1 MGDFTAEFPTGSK
14 VRMSSEEAHDILNQL
29 WGEPI
34 CPTRIE
40 ELGVDELRAKAAIVY
55 LWKKE
60 EPSIRAWS
68 FEKEEIKDR
77 VKFRAV
83 DDPFPF
89 LSSLASWRR
98 EPDRRYACSECDYA
112 TTLNISPCPKC
123 GCEIEQII
131 VGAEGKW

>member
-1 MGDFTAEFPTGSK
+1 VEFPTGSK

-29 WGEPI
+29 RGELI
-34 CPTRIE
+34 YPTRIE
-40 ELGVDELRAKAAIVY
+40 ELGVDELKAKVAIVY

-60 EPSIRAWS
+60 ASIRAWS
-68 FEKEEIKDR
+68 LDKGEREKDR

-89 LSSLASWRR
+89 LSSLASWRW
-98 EPDRRYACSECDYA
+98 EPDRRYVCSECDYA
-112 TTLNISPCPKC
+112 TTLNISSCPKC

-131 VGAEGKW
+131 VGAGGKW